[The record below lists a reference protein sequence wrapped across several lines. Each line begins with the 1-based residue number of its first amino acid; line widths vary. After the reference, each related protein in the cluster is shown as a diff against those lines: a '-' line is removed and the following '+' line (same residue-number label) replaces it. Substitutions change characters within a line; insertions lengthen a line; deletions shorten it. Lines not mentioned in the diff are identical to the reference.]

1 MNTRL
6 VENISDQELKIY
18 DSLNIIRE
26 GNIRE
31 THGDK
36 SYDFVRGVKMRS
48 DVSSIAEERNRE
60 KENGGGLE
68 RRVGGRGVEGR
79 ARHLLHNRPKV
90 THERRLREE
99 ISPLLF
105 SSARYINCFVR
116 DYLSRFASSP
126 AC

>member
-6 VENISDQELKIY
+6 VENMSDQELKIY
-18 DSLNIIRE
+18 DSLNI
-26 GNIRE
+26 IRE

-68 RRVGGRGVEGR
+68 RRVGGRGSKVEP
-79 ARHLLHNRPKV
+79 ATCCTIDQK
-90 THERRLREE
+90 
-99 ISPLLF
+99 
-105 SSARYINCFVR
+105 
-116 DYLSRFASSP
+116 SRMKGD
-126 AC
+126 

>member
-1 MNTRL
+1 MNTQRL

-68 RRVGGRGVEGR
+68 RRVGGRGSKVEP
-79 ARHLLHNRPKV
+79 ATCCTIDQK
-90 THERRLREE
+90 
-99 ISPLLF
+99 
-105 SSARYINCFVR
+105 
-116 DYLSRFASSP
+116 SRMKGD
-126 AC
+126 

>member
-26 GNIRE
+26 TR
-31 THGDK
+31 GDK

-68 RRVGGRGVEGR
+68 RRVGGRGSKVEP
-79 ARHLLHNRPKV
+79 ATCCTIDQK
-90 THERRLREE
+90 
-99 ISPLLF
+99 
-105 SSARYINCFVR
+105 
-116 DYLSRFASSP
+116 SRMKGD
-126 AC
+126 

>member
-18 DSLNIIRE
+18 DSLNI
-26 GNIRE
+26 IRE

-68 RRVGGRGVEGR
+68 RRVGGRGSKVEP
-79 ARHLLHNRPKV
+79 ATCCTIDQK
-90 THERRLREE
+90 
-99 ISPLLF
+99 
-105 SSARYINCFVR
+105 
-116 DYLSRFASSP
+116 SRMKGD
-126 AC
+126 

>member
-6 VENISDQELKIY
+6 IENISDQELKIY
-18 DSLNIIRE
+18 DSLNI
-26 GNIRE
+26 IRE

-68 RRVGGRGVEGR
+68 RRVGGRGSKVEP
-79 ARHLLHNRPKV
+79 ATCCTIDQK
-90 THERRLREE
+90 
-99 ISPLLF
+99 
-105 SSARYINCFVR
+105 
-116 DYLSRFASSP
+116 SRMKGD
-126 AC
+126 